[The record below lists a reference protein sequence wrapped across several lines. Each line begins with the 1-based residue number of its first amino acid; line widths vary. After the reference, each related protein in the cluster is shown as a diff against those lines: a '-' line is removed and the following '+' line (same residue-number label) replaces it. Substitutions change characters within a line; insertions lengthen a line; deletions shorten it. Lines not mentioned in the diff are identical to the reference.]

1 MITLTNPKLVN
12 SVLGGEDTVAYDKM
26 VLDQIRYIT
35 SGSKVV
41 TANVRITS
49 TTQPSM
55 QEINGSLK
63 IEIGTS
69 TLTIE
74 VAQLDFKSRLTLTG
88 GQVTSITNLITNAQ
102 DALENGLITVGV
114 VDGTQATGSLL

>member
-1 MITLTNPKLVN
+1 MITLTNPSLVN

-35 SGSKVV
+35 SGSKEV